1 MADPLATDGIVA
13 SALDLLEQHDIS
25 SLADDSDEAAIANR
39 HYRRALDAC
48 LEHADWSFARRIVR
62 LAEVDLPASGLEP
75 DPELGHV
82 FSLPVEA
89 LKVWRIDPTHAA
101 WRRDGIFLR
110 ADQAGPLRARVTVR
124 MTNETQLPATFQLAV
139 AYKLATLMSPRLS
152 TSMSKRQQLQA
163 EAAQAMDE
171 ALEVDARQGSEERY
185 DGLPDHGDWVAEA
198 LI

>member
-1 MADPLATDGIVA
+1 MSDPLATDGIVA

-25 SLADDSDEAAIANR
+25 SLADDSDEAAIATR

-62 LAEVDLPASGLEP
+62 LAQIDAIATGIEP
-75 DPELGHV
+75 DPDLAHV
-82 FSLPVEA
+82 FGLPDDA
-89 LKVWRIDPTHAA
+89 LKVWRLDPTHVI
-101 WRRDGIFLR
+101 WRRDGIYLR

-124 MTNETQLPATFQLAV
+124 ITNETELPATFQLAV

-152 TSMSKRQQLQA
+152 TSLSKRQQLQS

-185 DGLPDHGDWVAEA
+185 DGLPDHGDWVDEA